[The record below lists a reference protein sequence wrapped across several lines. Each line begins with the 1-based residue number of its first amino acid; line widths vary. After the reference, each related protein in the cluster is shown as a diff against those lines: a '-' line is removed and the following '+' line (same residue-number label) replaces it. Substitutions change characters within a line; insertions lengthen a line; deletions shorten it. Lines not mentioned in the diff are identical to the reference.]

1 MAEGRSRM
9 CLAIPGKVLK
19 IDGQVAAVDFGGARR
34 EVKLDLLGNVREG
47 DYVLVHAGYAIQVLD
62 ETKAKEIL
70 SSWEEVTRGVAG
82 A

>member
-1 MAEGRSRM
+1 M

-19 IDGQVAAVDFGGARR
+19 IDGHAAAVDFGGARR
-34 EVKLDLLGNVREG
+34 QVKLDLLGKVHEG

-62 ETKAKEIL
+62 EAKAKEIL

>member
-1 MAEGRSRM
+1 M

-19 IDGQVAAVDFGGARR
+19 IDGQDAAVDFGGARR
-34 EVKLDLLGNVREG
+34 NVNLDLLKDVSEG
-47 DYVLVHAGYAIQVLD
+47 DYVLVHAGYAIQVID
-62 ETKAKEIL
+62 ETQANEIL